1 MCFDRSFLS
10 MGKSSNYK
18 KIFIELLNTSR
29 RPLYPAKLS
38 FLCLIFSFPPF
49 FPINVKKPVLEKDFI
64 ELLLVFLGDLYIL
77 QNCPF
82 HAWFLLSLLSLLLLL
97 LCMRVCVYV
106 WMWSR
111 CGEEK
116 FYSVRVETL
125 IKPCYC
131 LYVVYYFQFCMVPR
145 RENYQM
151 TQSLLPDLT
160 SNVQFVNVWMTEC
173 DPPLDEY
180 RGELNASIWLGFMWE
195 ST

>member
-1 MCFDRSFLS
+1 MLDFFFSTILS
-10 MGKSSNYK
+10 YQCK
-18 KIFIELLNTSR
+18 KARTRKRFYRTSVSISR
-29 RPLYPAKLS
+29 WPLYPAKLS
-38 FLCLIFSFPPF
+38 FSCLIFVVTVV
-49 FPINVKKPVLEKDFI
+49 IVVVVI
-64 ELLLVFLGDLYIL
+64 VYA
-77 QNCPF
+77 C
-82 HAWFLLSLLSLLLLL
+82 
-97 LCMRVCVYV
+97 VCVCV